1 MDPDRVSRGAMK
13 RLLSHVNVE
22 CAEADNGLVGLNML
36 SEVDPD
42 FVVLE
47 VEMPILS
54 GPDMLAAV
62 RQSPDRP
69 DVPAI
74 AVSASGRREHVMRM
88 VGLGVVDYL
97 VKPINPVEVL
107 PRIKALVQRAAQW
120 RQRQSARTISG
131 LLIVDADPNFLAFVK
146 PLLETSFEVHQA
158 NSSTVAA
165 MTYRDAPRRPTVIC
179 LAEGL
184 PLMNED
190 LLVDV
195 IRRMAVDE
203 GASPPQFY
211 LLAHGEHVAPEK
223 AAKYAGIVKKS
234 FVPQQFV
241 DEFRRVVLREQ
252 SAIERLRRLVHESL
266 HVELVSAAQQTAGV
280 MMGTEVAEVLGEEA
294 EACPAEI
301 VASLALSDDTQGVRL
316 LVEVYSGRAQVETMG
331 SKILRRQITF
341 EEGANEVLG
350 ELVNTVAGRMRASL
364 LSRGLDLKMGLP
376 ETRVIESGEATPEPD
391 DTCVLR
397 GAGGEMLRISLRVDQ
412 TTIGLGFT
420 SQESHTG
427 DEASGGASVPGAAAA
442 AGGSVDDVLF

>member
-1 MDPDRVSRGAMK
+1 MRALIVDPDRVSRGAMK
-13 RLLSHVNVE
+13 RLLTHVNVE

-47 VEMPILS
+47 VDMPILS

-62 RQSPDRP
+62 RQSPDRS

-184 PLMNED
+184 PLMSED

-195 IRRMAVDE
+195 IRRMALDE
-203 GASPPQFY
+203 GASPPQFF
-211 LLAHGEHVAPEK
+211 LLARTEDVPREK
-223 AAKYAGIVKKS
+223 SARYAGVVRKS

-252 SAIERLRRLVHESL
+252 SAIERLRRLVRESL
-266 HVELVSAAQQTAGV
+266 HAELVSAAEQTVGV
-280 MMGTEVAEVLGEEA
+280 MIGSEIAEVTGADA
-294 EACPAEI
+294 EGCPDEI
-301 VASLALSDDTQGVRL
+301 LASLALADEVQGVRL
-316 LVEVYSGRAQVETMG
+316 LVEVTSGRSEVERMG
-331 SKILRRQITF
+331 SQIVRRTITF

-364 LSRGLDLKMGLP
+364 VSRGLDLKMGLP
-376 ETRVIESGEATPEPD
+376 EVRARAEGEAGAEAD
-391 DTCVLR
+391 DSCVVR
-397 GAGGEMLRISLRVDQ
+397 CGTGDRLRVSMRVEN
-412 TTIGLGFT
+412 IGLGLGLT
-420 SQESHTG
+420 TQE
-427 DEASGGASVPGAAAA
+427 A
-442 AGGSVDDVLF
+442 AGGPVAEGAASVDDVLF

>member
-1 MDPDRVSRGAMK
+1 MKALIVDPDRVSRGAMK

-22 CAEADNGLVGLNML
+22 CTEADNGLVGLNML
-36 SEVDPD
+36 ADLDPD

-74 AVSASGRREHVMRM
+74 AVSSSGRREHVMRM

-146 PLLETSFEVHQA
+146 PLLESSFAVHEA
-158 NSSTVAA
+158 NASTVAA

-195 IRRMAVDE
+195 IRRMAVEE
-203 GASPPQFY
+203 GESPPQFY
-211 LLAHGEHVAPEK
+211 LLARGEHVAPEK
-223 AAKYAGIVKKS
+223 AAKYAGVVKKS
-234 FVPQQFV
+234 FVPQQFI

-252 SAIERLRRLVHESL
+252 SAIERLRRLVSESL
-266 HVELVSAAQQTAGV
+266 HDELVSSAQQTVGV
-280 MMGTEVAEVLGEEA
+280 MMGSETTEVKGDEGD
-294 EACPAEI
+294 ACPTS
-301 VASLALSDDTQGVRL
+301 VLASLSLTDEAQGVNL
-316 LVEVYSGRAQVETMG
+316 YVEVSSGRKEVESMA
-331 SKILRRQITF
+331 SQIVRRQITF
-341 EEGANEVLG
+341 EDGANEVLG
-350 ELVNTVAGRMRASL
+350 EMVNTVAGRMRASL
-364 LSRGLDLKMGLP
+364 LTRGIDLKMGLP
-376 ETRVIESGEATPEPD
+376 DVRLRAEGEAVPPTD
-391 DTCVLR
+391 DACVVR
-397 GAGGEMLRISLRVDQ
+397 CGGGELLRIALRVDQ
-412 TTIGLGFT
+412 TSIGLGF
-420 SQESHTG
+420 SKQES
-427 DEASGGASVPGAAAA
+427 SGAPAADGGG
-442 AGGSVDDVLF
+442 GGSVEDVLF